1 MDRLFM
7 AEHLTDKTLG
17 QIRLASRRGM
27 LELDLV
33 LKPYVDNNYAQA
45 TPEEKK
51 EFQALLAC
59 EDQDLF
65 HWLIKKQ
72 SALPAYRTIIKKV
85 LAAKEN
91 CYLQSGKL

>member
-1 MDRLFM
+1 MDVTFM
-7 AEHLTDKTLG
+7 AEALADKTLG
-17 QIRLASRRGM
+17 QVRLASRRGM

-33 LKPYVDNNYAQA
+33 LQPYIDNDYLQA
-45 TPEEKK
+45 APQEKK

-65 HWLIKKQ
+65 HWLIKKK
-72 SALPAYRTIIKKV
+72 SALPAYQTIIEKV

-91 CYLQSGKL
+91 CCLQSSNL